1 MSPGEILGLVALGL
15 FAGSLAATLGVGGG
29 IIYVPVLVSVFA
41 FTQHEAQ
48 GTSLAIILATSLVGT
63 FLHAKAGRVVWKIAF
78 VTGGVGIVSALAGAS
93 VALSMDEE
101 LLSKVFAIVMAVL
114 AVRMAARAWTLRTE
128 SVAPDRSGDSPG

>member
-78 VTGGVGIVSALAGAS
+78 VTGGVGIVSALAGAN

-128 SVAPDRSGDSPG
+128 SVALDRSGDSPG